1 MKIELSQ
8 IRPSPKPIRNKFDE
22 EGMNN
27 LKWSLME
34 QGQVEPIGIHKNHD
48 GYVLVWGHRRTE
60 AARRAGW
67 DEIEAVIVEENEIDN
82 LIQAGIENLA
92 GEDMTVDEKAEWAF
106 RLTEMGLTI
115 SEISRRTS
123 VNRITI
129 GNWLRYKEEKEQG
142 VGFKTISK
150 ESDESMIKTTFIRGI
165 LGDDIEAK
173 KAVAQKIDNENIGQ
187 TLTREVAKAYKQ
199 APSPEI
205 KQAVLDT
212 PITRQDTQEKILQ
225 RATEAVRQQGVAF
238 SWYHDIRVSNM
249 LDAHRAIQIGIETLK
264 IAKKEVNAARL
275 ILKQE
280 RDYLLTY
287 VKRID
292 EILGEQNG

>member
-1 MKIELSQ
+1 MKIQLSQ
-8 IRPSPKPIRNKFDE
+8 IKASPNPIRKTWDE

-34 QGQVEPIGIHKNHD
+34 QGQVEPVGVHKNHD

-67 DEIEAVIVEENEIDN
+67 NEIEAVVVPENEVDN

-92 GEDMTVDEKAEWAF
+92 GEDMSVDEKAEWAF
-106 RLTEMGLTI
+106 RLTEMGL
-115 SEISRRTS
+115 SHREISRRTS
-123 VNRITI
+123 VPNRTI
-129 GNWLRYKEEKEQG
+129 SNWLVYKNEKESG
-142 VGFKTISK
+142 VSSAAQTRSDDENLEKITRVASVLGNDIKAKNTI
-150 ESDESMIKTTFIRGI
+150 
-165 LGDDIEAK
+165 LK
-173 KAVAQKIDNENIGQ
+173 KATEENLNRDLTKTVAQ
-187 TLTREVAKAYKQ
+187 AYKQ
-199 APSPEI
+199 APTPEI
-205 KQAVLDT
+205 KKAVIET
-212 PITRQDTQEKILQ
+212 PITKHDTQEKILQ